1 MRFNVVVAHY
11 RKPCKV
17 HQIVIPDKH
26 EQSAQRSEGTFSAS
40 AKDPES
46 VCNVG
51 WHCDANSVIPQKKS
65 EKVFFRISVVCK
77 IFKNWHSVPSYENC
91 SLATDINL

>member
-11 RKPCKV
+11 RK
-17 HQIVIPDKH
+17 
-26 EQSAQRSEGTFSAS
+26 
-40 AKDPES
+40 
-46 VCNVG
+46 
-51 WHCDANSVIPQKKS
+51 HCDANSVIPQKKS

>member
-26 EQSAQRSEGTFSAS
+26 EQSAQRSEGTFYAS

-46 VCNVG
+46 V
-51 WHCDANSVIPQKKS
+51 
-65 EKVFFRISVVCK
+65 FFVDFAG
-77 IFKNWHSVPSYENC
+77 FKFQYFQYHIYIMEHFYP
-91 SLATDINL
+91 